1 MFRRTHRFSP
11 LVAALAVVAFAVP
24 ATSAAQDYR
33 NPDSKAAA
41 IEAQRDGQ
49 TKTDLPSRRDQQ
61 AYVDLRS
68 PDARDAGRVA
78 PSTPPPPEIATSP
91 GFDWG
96 DAGIGAGSVLGLLL
110 ITLSIM
116 FAVVHRRNRNMEG
129 SGGPALTA

>member
-1 MFRRTHRFSP
+1 MFPRAHRFSQ

-33 NPDSKAAA
+33 NPDSRAAA
-41 IEAQRDGQ
+41 IEVEGDR
-49 TKTDLPSRRDQQ
+49 
-61 AYVDLRS
+61 YVDLRS
-68 PDARDAGRVA
+68 PDARDAGRDA
-78 PSTPPPPEIATSP
+78 PSVPPTPEIANAH

-110 ITLSIM
+110 IALSIM
-116 FAVVHRRNRNMEG
+116 FGVVHRRSRKREG